1 MCTCIKTSN
10 EFRNYASNC
19 LDIKSSSIAFM
30 SENSN
35 SNVCVPQITYPTSD
49 SDVGETEDPLYPS
62 KAFPCDGDDEVDEIS
77 IEQLTDEMAM
87 AGFSRKPYFH
97 SFKHRN
103 LKKSFTKGR
112 CFNKT
117 NTCFNNGKKG
127 HFSAKIGQYPIQQTT
142 NSHRPTNSIGL
153 QSDVSDRSLSGRFGN
168 SSSGR
173 FEKLAGS
180 SEIVAKSRRFQEKE
194 KRLLL
199 ETHDWVDE
207 PTSSDDKQDK
217 VNNYLMAI
225 DEDMEEIT
233 STALVPTESPST
245 SQVHPFH
252 SMTESGKIDAFDSL
266 TVDYHN
272 LKNEKKRSMPKPNLS
287 LLNFI
292 KAKESLEER
301 GSNDYKSYEHS
312 IHQMLNNLTNDDECS
327 SSSKPSKMQKL
338 DFPNKNKN
346 RFGKNKEK
354 SLVPFVRLAGPT
366 KRKSSKAQFPF
377 VPRLVN
383 LKKGVQLNEGRSV
396 LGAIPQKT
404 HIRHNFIGKGKT
416 EPSVTFGDI
425 TKGSGTLYNGTITF
439 NQVAYVEGLMHNLL
453 SIRQLC
459 DLGYKVIFYICACN
473 VVNGEGD
480 FVLCRRRKEIVYV
493 IDVDIEAE
501 AKSVCFIS
509 EDVERKSWLWH
520 RRLSHLN
527 SMSLHSL
534 STKDMV
540 VVMLKLNNLKD
551 KVCAACEKEKIFR
564 CFFKVKQNFAITSP
578 LQMLHMDL
586 CGPFSTPSLGRK
598 GTFLLLLMNFPVT
611 PRHYFSGTR
620 VMHLDFE
627 WTTRRSVRS
636 DNGTKFKNYILE
648 DFLMIRE
655 SLTTSLPSKHLN
667 KIELLKER
675 IRHCATL
682 PDPCFVNQI
691 FPPIF
696 RLKQLTLLV
705 TPKTDILF
713 LKDLKNSKPRIDFFH
728 VFGCICYMQ
737 NDPENLG
744 KFDPKGDEGIFVG
757 YSLTAT
763 TYRVYN
769 LKRQCIDESLHMC
782 FDDLKTSS
790 LSSDPDKLY
799 TWIISCI
806 DPQSSHLPADIP
818 STSHHSN
825 HHHPLPPAINWCKNQ
840 KGAGNICLYVN
851 SLLIVELKS
860 ANEALADPSWVLALQ
875 EELSRFIRN
884 KVWKLVTKP
893 FSNTIIGIKWIF
905 RNKMYELKTI
915 IRNKSGLV
923 AQRSHQNFPS
933 SCCSSQ
939 YQGLLDGC
947 QDFFQNGNLYEEVYV
962 KQPPGF
968 EDPKHPNFVYKLDK
982 AFYGLKQVPR
992 AWYDT
997 LSDLLI
1003 ANKYISGK
1011 IDNTLFFKKKADN
1024 FLCLFTDF
1032 TTRYFMKKM
1041 KKALPTYCLTMQIR
1055 LM

>member
-1 MCTCIKTSN
+1 
-10 EFRNYASNC
+10 
-19 LDIKSSSIAFM
+19 
-30 SENSN
+30 
-35 SNVCVPQITYPTSD
+35 
-49 SDVGETEDPLYPS
+49 
-62 KAFPCDGDDEVDEIS
+62 
-77 IEQLTDEMAM
+77 
-87 AGFSRKPYFH
+87 
-97 SFKHRN
+97 
-103 LKKSFTKGR
+103 
-112 CFNKT
+112 
-117 NTCFNNGKKG
+117 
-127 HFSAKIGQYPIQQTT
+127 
-142 NSHRPTNSIGL
+142 
-153 QSDVSDRSLSGRFGN
+153 
-168 SSSGR
+168 
-173 FEKLAGS
+173 
-180 SEIVAKSRRFQEKE
+180 
-194 KRLLL
+194 
-199 ETHDWVDE
+199 
-207 PTSSDDKQDK
+207 
-217 VNNYLMAI
+217 
-225 DEDMEEIT
+225 
-233 STALVPTESPST
+233 
-245 SQVHPFH
+245 
-252 SMTESGKIDAFDSL
+252 
-266 TVDYHN
+266 
-272 LKNEKKRSMPKPNLS
+272 
-287 LLNFI
+287 
-292 KAKESLEER
+292 
-301 GSNDYKSYEHS
+301 
-312 IHQMLNNLTNDDECS
+312 MLNNLTNDDEYS

-338 DFPNKNKN
+338 DFPNKDKN

-354 SLVPFVRLAGPT
+354 SLVPFVPLAGPT

-383 LKKGVQLNEGRSV
+383 LNKGVQLNEGRSV

-404 HIRHNFIGKGKT
+404 HIRHNFIGKGKISLLINYVSEK

-425 TKGSGTLYNGTITF
+425 TKGYGTLYNGTITL

-459 DLGYKVIFYICACN
+459 DLGYKVIFYICARN

-540 VVMLKLNNLKD
+540 VVMLKLNILKD
-551 KVCAACEKEKIFR
+551 KVCAACEKEKISR

-578 LQMLHMDL
+578 LQMLHTDL
-586 CGPFSTPSLGRK
+586 CGQFSTPSLGRK
-598 GTFLLLLMNFPVT
+598 GTFLLLLMNFPVI

-682 PDPCFVNQI
+682 PDPCFENQI

-705 TPKTDILF
+705 TPKTGILF

-737 NDPENLG
+737 HDPENLE

-799 TWIISCI
+799 TWIISCLVKPTSIDSQAIVPYHSTNPFPAFNIHTEFHI
-806 DPQSSHLPADIP
+806 DPQSSYHLPADIP
-818 STSHHSN
+818 LTSHHSN
-825 HHHPLPPAINWCKNQ
+825 HHHPLPPAIKW
-840 KGAGNICLYVN
+840 
-851 SLLIVELKS
+851 
-860 ANEALADPSWVLALQ
+860 
-875 EELSRFIRN
+875 
-884 KVWKLVTKP
+884 
-893 FSNTIIGIKWIF
+893 TID
-905 RNKMYELKTI
+905 
-915 IRNKSGLV
+915 
-923 AQRSHQNFPS
+923 H
-933 SCCSSQ
+933 
-939 YQGLLDGC
+939 
-947 QDFFQNGNLYEEVYV
+947 
-962 KQPPGF
+962 
-968 EDPKHPNFVYKLDK
+968 
-982 AFYGLKQVPR
+982 
-992 AWYDT
+992 
-997 LSDLLI
+997 
-1003 ANKYISGK
+1003 
-1011 IDNTLFFKKKADN
+1011 
-1024 FLCLFTDF
+1024 
-1032 TTRYFMKKM
+1032 
-1041 KKALPTYCLTMQIR
+1041 
-1055 LM
+1055 